1 MANGP
6 MIHELSRLNN
16 YNNISVGV
24 HLVLDEFQSLSKS
37 ETFARHGITDNQ
49 GVFQRDRIS
58 NFTSFSKDLQ
68 LAVKDE
74 LQMQINVIRNWR
86 KNISHVDSHHHVHN
100 NPAVLEIIADLCREN
115 NIPSIRRPYALT
127 PWQRLRTRKKKGVKS
142 IGRLPSNKT
151 QVQKSLFKKVRY
163 EMNAM
168 TRYNDSLHLLKS
180 FKTTDDFFSVAT
192 FLDLNIQQRKSKPK
206 TIELMCHPGHPSY
219 STETFTLADPLLWK
233 KMELL
238 LINYSEV

>member
-6 MIHELSRLNN
+6 MVHELTRLNS

-24 HLVLDEFQSLSKS
+24 HLVLDEFQSLSRS
-37 ETFARHGITDNQ
+37 ETFARYGITDNQ
-49 GVFQRDRIS
+49 GVFQRDRIN
-58 NFTSFSKDLQ
+58 NFKSFPKDLQ

-74 LQMQINVIRNWR
+74 LQMQINVIRKWR
-86 KNISHVDSHHHVHN
+86 RNISHADSHHHVHN
-100 NPAVLEIIADLCREN
+100 NPAVLEIIVDLCREN

-127 PWQRLRTRKKKGVKS
+127 PWQRLRTSKKTGVKS
-142 IGRLPSNKT
+142 TGRLTSDKK
-151 QVQKSLFKKVRY
+151 QAQKSLFKKVLY

-168 TRYNDSLHLLKS
+168 ARYNDSLHLLKS
-180 FKTTDDFFSVAT
+180 FKTTDHFFSVAT

-219 STETFTLADPLLWK
+219 STETSILAEPHLWK
-233 KMELL
+233 EMEVL